1 MVTKQ
6 VFPGAVGG
14 SISVIASSKFVKGS
28 NPQWKK
34 VLIIFFNIFISVLRN
49 LNQQDWKPF
58 QPQDDEYKWY
68 DKQYPHSLFLRNT
81 KKPK

>member
-34 VLIIFFNIFISVLRN
+34 VLIIFFQHFHFCVEEFKSTRLSGLTANFSSMKRFQLKK
-49 LNQQDWKPF
+49 DWK
-58 QPQDDEYKWY
+58 
-68 DKQYPHSLFLRNT
+68 N
-81 KKPK
+81 